1 MADRPAG
8 VDKQT
13 DRRSLNEAATGLS
26 VSELFGVIQNA
37 VAAEQPSD
45 VDIGCGGA
53 GNHIET
59 PPLLPY
65 IPANPKNL
73 QNAFASGRAGGRS
86 SMLGPLIKSQRV
98 RIQASTFSWAGSIV

>member
-45 VDIGCGGA
+45 VDIGCGVLE
-53 GNHIET
+53 IISKL
-59 PPLLPY
+59 PPLLP
-65 IPANPKNL
+65 
-73 QNAFASGRAGGRS
+73 
-86 SMLGPLIKSQRV
+86 
-98 RIQASTFSWAGSIV
+98 